1 MMTGNFKIVYE
12 MLKEISFWLL
22 GVWLLIAFAPIILPI
37 LMIAD
42 YMENH

>member
-1 MMTGNFKIVYE
+1 MYENFRILYE
-12 MLKEISFWLL
+12 MLKEISFWLV

>member
-1 MMTGNFKIVYE
+1 MTGNLKTVYE
-12 MLKEISFWLL
+12 IFRDLSFWLV
-22 GVWLLIAFAPIILPI
+22 GVWLLIGFAPIILPI

>member
-1 MMTGNFKIVYE
+1 MTGNFRILYE
-12 MLKEISFWLL
+12 MVKEISFWLV